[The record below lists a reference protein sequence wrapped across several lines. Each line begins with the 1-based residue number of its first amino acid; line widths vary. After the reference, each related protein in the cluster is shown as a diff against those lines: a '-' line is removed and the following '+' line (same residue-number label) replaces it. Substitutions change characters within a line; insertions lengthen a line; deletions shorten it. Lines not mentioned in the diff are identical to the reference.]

1 MRKSDVWAGLMDSL
15 CWGLGLEL
23 GLLSTLSWYTSD
35 RELWLLFSSAETA
48 PGEEEHLDPGA
59 QAAQGSTANWGFA
72 KKAEHSQRVK
82 RDSPF
87 PISPRAG
94 RYRTAL
100 QNTAGIVYTTG
111 HGRGNAPALGM
122 RTSTAKS
129 HICSLGGLW
138 ASEGRNLLSCIRFC
152 SSSVKQRQD

>member
-59 QAAQGSTANWGFA
+59 QAAEGSTASWGLA
-72 KKAEHSQRVK
+72 EKAEHSQRVK
-82 RDSPF
+82 QGIHCSPSAQGL
-87 PISPRAG
+87 PGTGLPS
-94 RYRTAL
+94 RTQWESHTQLAM
-100 QNTAGIVYTTG
+100 GE
-111 HGRGNAPALGM
+111 GM
-122 RTSTAKS
+122 
-129 HICSLGGLW
+129 
-138 ASEGRNLLSCIRFC
+138 LLPWE
-152 SSSVKQRQD
+152 